1 MPSLFYPSSDFSN
14 TFEDMTIKPLLATL
28 LFVLTLTNCSREN
41 CEDWYEGN
49 DCSTQQRDKFYGVY
63 IGVLKTYDPQG
74 GLVSEGPIDLAI
86 EQGTEINELRLT
98 NQPDCVF
105 VLTTTGE
112 TGSTIPNY
120 NGGADG
126 TVNGEGG
133 FNGKTVFFII
143 EGATGSSQFFGS
155 K

>member
-1 MPSLFYPSSDFSN
+1 MKVFSWN
-14 TFEDMTIKPLLATL
+14 I
-28 LFVLTLTNCSREN
+28 RH
-41 CEDWYEGN
+41 
-49 DCSTQQRDKFYGVY
+49 
-63 IGVLKTYDPQG
+63 G
-74 GLVSEGPIDLAI
+74 GGTRI
-86 EQGTEINELRLT
+86 TEILAELKRHA
-98 NQPDCVF
+98 DCVF

-112 TGSTIPNY
+112 TGFTIPNY

-133 FNGKTVFFII
+133 FNGKIVFFII

>member
-1 MPSLFYPSSDFSN
+1 
-14 TFEDMTIKPLLATL
+14 MTIKQWFAAL
-28 LFVLTLTNCSREN
+28 LFAFTLTNCSREN
-41 CEDWYEGN
+41 CEDWYEGD
-49 DCSTQQRDKFYGVY
+49 DCSTQQRGKFYGTY
-63 IGVLKTYDPQG
+63 FGTFKTYDPQG

-86 EQGTEINELRLT
+86 EQGTEINKLRLT

-112 TGSTIPNY
+112 TGFTIPNY

>member
-1 MPSLFYPSSDFSN
+1 MKIVRIG
-14 TFEDMTIKPLLATL
+14 TKVTIAVLNKEVNFTVSTL
-28 LFVLTLTNCSREN
+28 GS
-41 CEDWYEGN
+41 
-49 DCSTQQRDKFYGVY
+49 
-63 IGVLKTYDPQG
+63 LKTYDPQG

-112 TGSTIPNY
+112 TGFTIPNY

>member
-1 MPSLFYPSSDFSN
+1 
-14 TFEDMTIKPLLATL
+14 MTIKQWFAAL
-28 LFVLTLTNCSREN
+28 LFAFTLTNCSREN
-41 CEDWYEGN
+41 CEDWYEGD
-49 DCSTQQRDKFYGVY
+49 DCSTQQRGKFYGALRW
-63 IGVLKTYDPQG
+63 GPLRRYDPQG

-112 TGSTIPNY
+112 TGFTIPNY

>member
-1 MPSLFYPSSDFSN
+1 
-14 TFEDMTIKPLLATL
+14 MTIKQWFAAL
-28 LFVLTLTNCSREN
+28 LFAFTLTNCSREN
-41 CEDWYEGN
+41 CEDWYEGD
-49 DCSTQQRDKFYGVY
+49 DCSTQQRGKFYGVY
-63 IGVLKTYDPQG
+63 VGVLKTYDPQG
-74 GLVSEGPIDLAI
+74 GLVSEGPIDLTI

-112 TGSTIPNY
+112 TGFTIPNY
-120 NGGADG
+120 NGGTGG

>member
-1 MPSLFYPSSDFSN
+1 
-14 TFEDMTIKPLLATL
+14 MTL
-28 LFVLTLTNCSREN
+28 REV
-41 CEDWYEGN
+41 W
-49 DCSTQQRDKFYGVY
+49 F
-63 IGVLKTYDPQG
+63 
-74 GLVSEGPIDLAI
+74 SEGPIDLAI
-86 EQGTEINELRLT
+86 EQGTEINKLRLT

-112 TGSTIPNY
+112 TGFTIPNY

>member
-1 MPSLFYPSSDFSN
+1 
-14 TFEDMTIKPLLATL
+14 MTIKQWFAAL
-28 LFVLTLTNCSREN
+28 LFAFNLTNCSREN
-41 CEDWYEGN
+41 FEDWYEGD
-49 DCSTQQRDKFYGVY
+49 DCSTQQRGKFYGVY
-63 IGVLKTYDPQG
+63 VGVLKTYDPQG

-112 TGSTIPNY
+112 TGFTIPNY